1 MDDASKDIYDFREY
15 ISRYDHSLTVCLIVY
30 KLTKDKKATLA
41 GLFHDIATPCFSHVI
56 DYMNQ
61 DYENQEE
68 RFKCAYLNGVVKM
81 NEFDNE
87 LKSIRYKIDNIN
99 NKIKEIK
106 QRENL
111 NFTTNDL
118 LILEDTE
125 TIDTFVNPDIFLTN
139 ILNLINA
146 SREEMKRI
154 IGTYID
160 NIEVNKIG
168 DKI

>member
-1 MDDASKDIYDFREY
+1 M
-15 ISRYDHSLTVCLIVY
+15 
-30 KLTKDKKATLA
+30 KLL
-41 GLFHDIATPCFSHVI
+41 
-56 DYMNQ
+56 
-61 DYENQEE
+61 
-68 RFKCAYLNGVVKM
+68 
-81 NEFDNE
+81 
-87 LKSIRYKIDNIN
+87 RYKIDNIN
-99 NKIKEIK
+99 KKIKEIK
-106 QRENL
+106 QCENF

-139 ILNLINA
+139 ILNLTNV

-154 IGTYID
+154 ID

>member
-1 MDDASKDIYDFREY
+1 
-15 ISRYDHSLTVCLIVY
+15 
-30 KLTKDKKATLA
+30 
-41 GLFHDIATPCFSHVI
+41 
-56 DYMNQ
+56 MNQ
-61 DYENQEE
+61 DYEKQEE

-139 ILNLINA
+139 ILNLTNA

-154 IGTYID
+154 IDTYID